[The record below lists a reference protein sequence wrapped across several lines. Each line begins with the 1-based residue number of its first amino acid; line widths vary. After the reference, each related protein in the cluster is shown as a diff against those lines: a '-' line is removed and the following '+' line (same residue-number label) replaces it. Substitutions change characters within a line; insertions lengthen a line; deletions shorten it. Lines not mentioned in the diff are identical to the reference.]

1 MQTESVVKA
10 RQVMTPNPICCIPTD
25 TAQGVAALLRDH
37 DVGCLPVV
45 KDHISRKLVG
55 IITDR
60 DLCCAVVAA
69 GVEAKAILIRCLL
82 SKNPVKCHMDDDLE
96 SCIAAMEHHQ
106 VRRLPVVDDHGHCVG
121 IISQADLALRA
132 KPPAVSR
139 VVTEVSKMRSRRS
152 SVA

>member
-10 RQVMTPNPICCIPTD
+10 RHVMTPNPVCCLPSD
-25 TAQGVAALLRDH
+25 TAQDVAARLRDH
-37 DVGCLPVV
+37 DVGALPVV
-45 KDHISRKLVG
+45 KDHLSRKLIG

-60 DLCCAVVAA
+60 DLCCAVVAS

-82 SKNPVKCHMDDDLE
+82 SKNPVKCHIEDDLE
-96 SCIAAMEHHQ
+96 SCIAAMERYQ
-106 VRRLPVVDDHGHCVG
+106 VRRLPVVDDRGRCVG

-132 KPPAVSR
+132 KPPAISR
-139 VVTEVSKMRSRRS
+139 VVTEVSKMGVRRS

>member
-1 MQTESVVKA
+1 
-10 RQVMTPNPICCIPTD
+10 
-25 TAQGVAALLRDH
+25 
-37 DVGCLPVV
+37 
-45 KDHISRKLVG
+45 
-55 IITDR
+55 
-60 DLCCAVVAA
+60 
-69 GVEAKAILIRCLL
+69 
-82 SKNPVKCHMDDDLE
+82 MDDDLE